1 MKQIPK
7 KITGYTVLSA
17 QNSTFKQGDVIA
29 PDALENLTQA
39 NGNVVIVEPPAKK
52 RLERGEVL
60 HGSTYKIK
68 PNTLQHG
75 FYVTINNTN
84 VDNILLPYEVFIT
97 TKNTDF
103 FVFMQTLSLT
113 LTTAFRWQQ
122 DISHL
127 LEEYADIG
135 EPNGGYW
142 GKRKDGNANAK
153 GKFYKS
159 VLGEIA
165 DVIQAHLDMLVA
177 QTSALEIQDGIYAR
191 MKALHVRQ
199 QEEEE
204 LVCEPLAV
212 TIDNV
217 DMSAIIASHQ
227 PKTPLVASGQKCPSC
242 SEQILHMMD
251 GCMTCTSC
259 GHSKCG

>member
-1 MKQIPK
+1 MKQILK
-7 KITGYTVLSA
+7 KITGYTVLHSNTTA
-17 QNSTFKQGDVIA
+17 FKQDEVITKA
-29 PDALENLTQA
+29 TLEQFDQTI
-39 NGNVVIVEPPAKK
+39 GSVVIVEPPAKK

-68 PNTLQHG
+68 PNVYPHG
-75 FYVTINNTN
+75 FYVTINNTE
-84 VDNILLPYEVFIT
+84 VDGILLPYEVFIT

-103 FVFMQTLSLT
+103 YVFMQTLSLT

-122 DISHL
+122 DITHL

-142 GKRKDGNANAK
+142 GKRKDGNAK

-165 DVIQAHLDMLVA
+165 DVIQAHLDL
-177 QTSALEIQDGIYAR
+177 
-191 MKALHVRQ
+191 
-199 QEEEE
+199 
-204 LVCEPLAV
+204 LAV
-212 TIDNV
+212 QT
-217 DMSAIIASHQ
+217 IIASHQ

-242 SEQILHMMD
+242 YEPTFIMMD